1 VEEQSTSACC
11 RKGPLPT
18 RRFARVAAAVLLF
31 GASGAVFTAVG
42 HAQNFADENEFAAIH
57 RRLERQ
63 TLDLINRDRVAP
75 EYLGET
81 RGRAHPLLWD
91 ERLAAV
97 ARAHSEEMARY
108 GYFGHTAADGASPA
122 ERISSAG
129 IRWAH
134 IGENI
139 ASCQSIAQA
148 ESTFMDEPKF
158 ERNHRWNI
166 LNPEYT
172 RVGVGIAKGS
182 DGMLYITED
191 FAQVR

>member
-1 VEEQSTSACC
+1 L
-11 RKGPLPT
+11 LPA
-18 RRFARVAAAVLLF
+18 RSFIRVAASAVLAF
-31 GASGAVFTAVG
+31 GASGAVFTAVV
-42 HAQNFADENEFAAIH
+42 HSQNLVNENQSAAIH
-57 RRLERQ
+57 HRLERQ
-63 TLDLINRDRVAP
+63 ALDLINRDRVAP

-81 RGRAHPLLWD
+81 RGQARPLLWD

-97 ARAHSEEMARY
+97 ARAHSEEMAQY

-122 ERISSAG
+122 QRISSAG
-129 IRWAH
+129 IRWTRV
-134 IGENI
+134 GENI

-172 RVGVGIAKGS
+172 RVGIGIAKGS

-191 FAQVR
+191 FAEMR

>member
-1 VEEQSTSACC
+1 MV
-11 RKGPLPT
+11 
-18 RRFARVAAAVLLF
+18 F
-31 GASGAVFTAVG
+31 GASNVVFTAAV
-42 HAQNFADENEFAAIH
+42 HSQDLADRNQIVAIRH
-57 RRLERQ
+57 RLERQ
-63 TLDLINRDRVAP
+63 ALDLINRDRVAP

-81 RGRAHPLLWD
+81 RGRARPLLWD

-108 GYFGHTAADGASPA
+108 GYFGHTAADGASP
-122 ERISSAG
+122 EQRISSAG
-129 IRWAH
+129 IRWTLV
-134 IGENI
+134 GENI

-166 LNPEYT
+166 LNPDYT
-172 RVGVGIAKGS
+172 RVGVGIATGS

-191 FAQVR
+191 FAQIR

>member
-1 VEEQSTSACC
+1 MEERGTSVCSCTGSLAA
-11 RKGPLPT
+11 RG
-18 RRFARVAAAVLLF
+18 FARVAAVLVF
-31 GASGAVFTAVG
+31 GASNVVFTAAV
-42 HAQNFADENEFAAIH
+42 HSQDLADRNQIVAIRH
-57 RRLERQ
+57 RLERQ
-63 TLDLINRDRVAP
+63 ALDLINRDRVAP

-81 RGRAHPLLWD
+81 RGRARPLLWD

-108 GYFGHTAADGASPA
+108 GYFGHTAADGASP
-122 ERISSAG
+122 EQRISSAG
-129 IRWAH
+129 IRWTLV
-134 IGENI
+134 GENI

-172 RVGVGIAKGS
+172 RVGVGIANGS

-191 FAQVR
+191 FAQIH

>member
-1 VEEQSTSACC
+1 
-11 RKGPLPT
+11 
-18 RRFARVAAAVLLF
+18 VASAVLAF
-31 GASGAVFTAVG
+31 GASGAVFTVG
-42 HAQNFADENEFAAIH
+42 VHSQNLVDEKRSAAMGH
-57 RRLERQ
+57 RLERQ
-63 TLDLINRDRVAP
+63 ALDLINRDRVAS

-81 RGRAHPLLWD
+81 RGRARPLVWD

-97 ARAHSEEMARY
+97 ARAHSEEMARN
-108 GYFGHTAADGASPA
+108 GYFAHTAADGASPA
-122 ERISSAG
+122 QRISSAG
-129 IRWAH
+129 IRWTRIA
-134 IGENI
+134 ENI
-139 ASCQSIAQA
+139 ASSQSIAQA

-191 FAQVR
+191 FAQIR

>member
-1 VEEQSTSACC
+1 MEEHGTSVCGSLVA
-11 RKGPLPT
+11 RSFT
-18 RRFARVAAAVLLF
+18 RVAATVLVL
-31 GASGAVFTAVG
+31 GASNVAVV
-42 HAQNFADENEFAAIH
+42 HSQNLADATQPVTVRH
-57 RRLERQ
+57 RLERQ
-63 TLDLINRDRVAP
+63 TLELINRDRVAP
-75 EYLGET
+75 EYLAET

-129 IRWAH
+129 IQWAH
-134 IGENI
+134 VGENI

-166 LNPEYT
+166 LNPDYT
-172 RVGVGIAKGS
+172 RVGVGIATGS

>member
-1 VEEQSTSACC
+1 VEEPGTSVC
-11 RKGPLPT
+11 RKGSPPA
-18 RRFARVAAAVLLF
+18 RNFIRVASAVLAF
-31 GASGAVFTAVG
+31 GASGAVFTVVV
-42 HAQNFADENEFAAIH
+42 HSQNFVDENRSAAIQH
-57 RRLERQ
+57 RLERQ
-63 TLDLINRDRVAP
+63 ALDLINRDRVAP

-81 RGRAHPLLWD
+81 RGRARPLVWD

-97 ARAHSEEMARY
+97 ARAHSEEMARI
-108 GYFGHTAADGASPA
+108 GYFGHTAADGASP
-122 ERISSAG
+122 EQRISSAG
-129 IRWAH
+129 IRWTRV
-134 IGENI
+134 GENI
-139 ASCQSIAQA
+139 ASCQSISRA

-191 FAQVR
+191 FAQTR